1 LKRGFYH
8 PSRTE
13 ANDREDERM
22 KQRYYLGVD
31 LGGTQMRMAAVTSD
45 GQLATPM
52 FSVPTGKQFAADDL
66 RTRLQALHTQIRSVV
81 GTQSLAAIGFGI
93 TGLVRE
99 TTLSESD
106 FLPRLNDINIVAL
119 AQETLGYPA
128 KIENDARCFVLAETR
143 FGAARGARN
152 VVGITLG
159 TGAGGGVIV
168 DGKLLRGTHANA
180 GEVWSIPLRDKWLEH
195 FVSTTGLVQGYKNA
209 GGEED
214 DIDAA
219 KLAELARGG
228 DVAAQ
233 AAFQSYG
240 ADVAMLYET
249 IRALLD
255 PEVIVIGG
263 SIAQARDVFEEAL
276 LQRTRGPRIAWAELG
291 TVAGVI
297 GAASLNMG

>member
-1 LKRGFYH
+1 
-8 PSRTE
+8 
-13 ANDREDERM
+13 M
-22 KQRYYLGVD
+22 KLYYLGVD
-31 LGGTQMRMAAVTSD
+31 LGGTQMRMAAVTED

-52 FSVPTGKQFAADDL
+52 FAVPTGKEFSADDL
-66 RTRLQALHTQIRSVV
+66 RAQLQALHAQVRAVTGAQTI
-81 GTQSLAAIGFGI
+81 TAIGFGI
-93 TGLVRE
+93 TGLVIDTR
-99 TTLSESD
+99 LSESD
-106 FLPRLNDINIVAL
+106 FLPRLNEINIVAL
-119 AQETLGYPA
+119 AEETLGHAA

-168 DGKLLRGTHANA
+168 DGKLLRGAHANA
-180 GEVWSIPLRDKWLEH
+180 GEIWSIPLRDKWLEH
-195 FVSTTGLVQGYKNA
+195 FVSTTGLVAGYKNA
-209 GGEED
+209 GGELED
-214 DIDAA
+214 ADAA
-219 KLAELARGG
+219 KIAELARGG
-228 DVAAQ
+228 DMAAQ

-263 SIAQARDVFEEAL
+263 SIAQAHDVFGEAL
-276 LQRTRGPRIAWAELG
+276 LQRTKERGPRIAWAELG
-291 TVAGVI
+291 TAAGVI

>member
-1 LKRGFYH
+1 MEPAL
-8 PSRTE
+8 
-13 ANDREDERM
+13 
-22 KQRYYLGVD
+22 YLGVD
-31 LGGTQMRMAAVTSD
+31 LGGTQMRMAAVTAD

-52 FSVPTGKQFAADDL
+52 FSVLTGKEFSRADL
-66 RTRLQALHTQIRSVV
+66 RTQLQALHAQVSTLIDAQRIV
-81 GTQSLAAIGFGI
+81 AIGFGI

-99 TTLSESD
+99 NTLSESD

-119 AQETLGYPA
+119 AAETLGYPT

-168 DGKLLRGTHANA
+168 DGKLLRGAHANA
-180 GEVWSIPLRDKWLEH
+180 GEIWSIPLRDKWLEH
-195 FVSTTGLVQGYKNA
+195 FVSTTGLIQGYKDA
-209 GGEED
+209 GGEVENV
-214 DIDAA
+214 DAA
-219 KLAELARGG
+219 RIAELARSE

-233 AAFQSYG
+233 TAFASYS
-240 ADVAMLYET
+240 ADVAMLCET

-263 SIAQARDVFEEAL
+263 SIAQAHDVFGAAFAQQIQKHK
-276 LQRTRGPRIAWAELG
+276 QRIVWAELG
-291 TVAGVI
+291 TAAGVI
-297 GAASLNMG
+297 GAASLNM